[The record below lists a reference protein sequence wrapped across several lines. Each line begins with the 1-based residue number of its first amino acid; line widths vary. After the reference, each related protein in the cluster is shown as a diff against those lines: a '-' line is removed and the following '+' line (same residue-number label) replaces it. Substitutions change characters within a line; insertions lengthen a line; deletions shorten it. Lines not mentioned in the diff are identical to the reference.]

1 MNSKHVGLWI
11 ASLAAAS
18 SLTYGLTHTAIA
30 RERDNGHHS
39 GPTRDEQPKSPANFT
54 PIAPADRPGNFT
66 PIAPADRPGNFTPI
80 APADRPGNFT
90 PIAPPG
96 GTTP

>member
-1 MNSKHVGLWI
+1 MNAKHVGLWI
-11 ASLAAAS
+11 AGLAAAS

-30 RERDNGHHS
+30 RERDTVARERDNGNCS

-66 PIAPADRPGNFTPI
+66 PIAP
-80 APADRPGNFT
+80 
-90 PIAPPG
+90 PG